1 VTGQN
6 RKMLNGEMNGYNHFF
21 NHFFARKKEDLKKVK
36 M

>member
-6 RKMLNGEMNGYNHFF
+6 GKMLNGEMNGY